1 MLLVLAAIA
10 AGASAE
16 TYTQADLDWA
26 DGVADQA
33 ALSLRDQAKYLEIQ
47 KQRQGDIAL
56 LTMGEADTPFL
67 IADGAQLA
75 ELAVYVNAGNTAFNA
90 AHYVLTRDVDVSAYS
105 NWTPIGAEDQPF
117 MGVFDGQNHTV
128 TGLKID
134 RSDDVNQGLFGCVN
148 SEDEN
153 RKAQIKNVIVE
164 DAKIRAR
171 AKAGAVVG
179 FYGGWDS
186 QLEPL
191 ENCAMV
197 GGSIEGC
204 ADTFQAS
211 SIGGVV
217 GLSYADV
224 RYCYS
229 TGAITVPQ
237 SAYEFGGVAGGVWG
251 NVQNC
256 YAAGS
261 MTIFSYSSHQI
272 FDIGGLAGVVTKDV
286 SDCYST
292 VNVVG
297 LGSENLTF
305 GGVVGTTS
313 GSVTR
318 CYATGSVNAYHST
331 GGIVGYVNEGIT
343 NCVALGSAV
352 SGNVG
357 CGRIGNIR
365 KQTADSAKTNYA
377 WASMQKNTGGYPA
390 DSSNPVDGDDLTFSA
405 QSGMSRQFEEI
416 FGGNGAWTYTENG
429 LPTLKN
435 VGGTQS
441 SELPSWVKNGSTEN
455 VVYIYTAADMAQL
468 AKEVNDNDNDMSG
481 KTILL
486 MNDIDLSGYPN
497 WTPIGTTTDP
507 YAEPVHIRKP
517 FAGVFDGQGHTIT
530 GLTITNATEM
540 YQGLFGIVDGVDSE
554 HRAQIRNVIIKDA
567 QISGQ
572 ERFAGSLVGDYR
584 YNTDPIERCAMIGG
598 KVQTTDDTVGG
609 IAGASESRIEQCYVT
624 GDVIGVA
631 CIGGIVGV
639 AGGDVVNCYM
649 TGDVTGTG
657 WSTGGIAGYA
667 RASVQNCYATGRVA
681 GSITVGG
688 IIGCYSRPELA
699 GKAENCVALNPSVSH
714 DREGAKRVVGKPTY
728 IQIINCY
735 AWDGLKLNGGLVND
749 GRTDNMDGGDLSC
762 SNGSLSLQF
771 AEIFG
776 RDDAWTYTENGLPI
790 LKNVGGTQSSAL
802 PSWLVSSESVVYIY
816 TAKELKQ
823 LADEVNAGDNKSG
836 VTYRLAKD
844 IDLSGQEW
852 TPIGTDKNL
861 FSGVFDGQGHT
872 ITGLKITGE
881 STDWY
886 KGFFGCVNGV
896 DGGPKARVWRVKIQN
911 AEINTKGYGEVG
923 ALVGWYG
930 GRTDPI
936 EACAMIGGSVSV
948 YNGSYVGGLVGRL
961 EGGSVQNCYATGSV
975 QGDKSLFVGGLVGY
989 AGDGSKVQ
997 NCYATG
1003 SVEGDLY
1010 VGGLVGNVHRSDI
1023 QGCYAAGKVTGQDYI
1038 GGIVGAMIFGGSIRS
1053 CMALNPSISGQAG
1066 DKNRI
1071 VGYVGSSASLRDN
1084 YAWSRMKVGDDD
1096 NIRGSDSNVNGGNI
1110 LASGGL
1116 LHYDSYYYSDIP
1128 FPWWGFDTDIW
1139 ELRNTERGKLPS
1151 LRMDDDP
1158 VMPLEVQRAEIR
1170 YAVKLTAGKGV
1181 AGFRYKVNGAGD
1193 FKPYTPDLTVAL
1205 ADKLEIEP
1213 ILQPGYEFEQWS
1225 DGKTGA
1231 AYVVDSMKQEISL
1244 TANARAA
1251 RYLVTIQNSYAAATG
1266 EGRYTAGTTVTID
1279 AGTLAG
1285 HVFDGWTVT
1294 SGKAVLANEKAAQT
1308 TFVMPIENVTL
1319 TAKWKP
1325 ENGFGLPQTG
1335 DNSRAPLWGAMLAV
1349 CAAGLAV
1356 LSRKRR

>member
-1 MLLVLAAIA
+1 MKRFWALMLLVLAAIA

-26 DGVADQA
+26 DGVTDQA
-33 ALSLRDQAKYLEIQ
+33 ALPLRDQAKYLEIQ

-153 RKAQIKNVIVE
+153 RKAQIKNVIVK

-179 FYGGWDS
+179 SYGGGDL

-211 SIGGVV
+211 GIGGVV

-224 RYCYS
+224 RCCYS

-237 SAYEFGGVAGGVWG
+237 WAYEFGGVAGGVWG

-261 MTIFSYSSHQI
+261 MTIFPYSSHQI
-272 FDIGGLAGVVTKDV
+272 SDIGGLVGMVTEDV

-292 VNVVG
+292 VDVVG
-297 LGSENLTF
+297 LGSENVTF

-318 CYATGSVNAYHST
+318 CYATGNVNAYHST
-331 GGIVGYVNEGIT
+331 GSIVGYVSEGIT

-357 CGRIGNIR
+357 CGRIGNIS
-365 KQTADSAKTNYA
+365 KQNADSAKTNYA
-377 WASMQKNTGGYPA
+377 WASMQKNTGGYPT

-405 QSGMSRQFEEI
+405 QSGLSKQFEAV
-416 FGGNGAWTYTENG
+416 FGGNSAWTYTENG

-435 VGGTQS
+435 VGGAQS
-441 SELPSWVKNGSTEN
+441 SELPVWIRSN
-455 VVYIYTAADMAQL
+455 VVRIYTAADLAQL
-468 AKEVNDNDNDMSG
+468 AAQVNSG
-481 KTILL
+481 DGKLGVLYQL
-486 MNDIDLSGYPN
+486 MTDIDLSGQE
-497 WTPIGTTTDP
+497 WTPIGTK
-507 YAEPVHIRKP
+507 RNP
-517 FAGVFDGQGHTIT
+517 FRGVFDGQGHTIT
-530 GLTITNATEM
+530 GLTITGAQEACV
-540 YQGLFGIVDGVDSE
+540 GLFGNVYGDSPE
-554 HRAQIRNVIIKDA
+554 RKAQIRNVIIKDA
-567 QISGQ
+567 QVTAMVEGV
-572 ERFAGSLVGDYR
+572 GSLAGY
-584 YNTDPIERCAMIGG
+584 YNIYTDPMENCAMIGG
-598 KVQTTDDTVGG
+598 SVRGKNYVGG
-609 IAGASESRIEQCYVT
+609 LVGAGTSIT
-624 GDVIGVA
+624 
-631 CIGGIVGV
+631 
-639 AGGDVVNCYM
+639 
-649 TGDVTGTG
+649 
-657 WSTGGIAGYA
+657 
-667 RASVQNCYATGRVA
+667 NCYATGSVVGTEEA
-681 GSITVGG
+681 VGGLMGYTVSGTVTNCYATGSVSGQTCVGG
-688 IIGCYSRPELA
+688 ITGILLNNSTIANCYATGSVT
-699 GKAENCVALNPSVSH
+699 GENAVGGVVGYFSDDVMRNCAALSPSVSGNGGEI
-714 DREGAKRVVGKPTY
+714 RRISGQKRSGKLSG
-728 IQIINCY
+728 NY
-735 AWDGLKLNGGLVND
+735 AWSDMKV
-749 GRTDNMDGGDLSC
+749 
-762 SNGSLSLQF
+762 NGSPVTDDDAAGPNGAALSYNAATGLSTQF
-771 AEIFG
+771 ETIFG

-802 PSWLVSSESVVYIY
+802 PGWLISSESVVYIY

-823 LADEVNAGDNKSG
+823 LADEVNAGNSKSG
-836 VTYRLAKD
+836 VTYRLAND
-844 IDLSGQEW
+844 IDLAGQEW
-852 TPIGTDKNL
+852 TPIGTEEKP

-872 ITGLKITGE
+872 VTGLKITGT
-881 STDWY
+881 STSFG
-886 KGFFGCVNGV
+886 KGLFGYV
-896 DGGPKARVWRVKIQN
+896 DGAGGGPKARIWRVKIQN
-911 AEINTKGYGEVG
+911 AEIDTRECGEVG

-930 GRTDPI
+930 GNTDPI

-948 YNGSYVGGLVGRL
+948 DNGSFVGGLVGRL
-961 EGGSVQNCYATGSV
+961 KGGTMQNCYATGSVQSRQDVGGLVGLAWENAKIQNCYATGSV
-975 QGDKSLFVGGLVGY
+975 QGEADVGGLAGYAFYAQIQSCYAAGEVTGSSSSVGGLVG
-989 AGDGSKVQ
+989 GS
-997 NCYATG
+997 
-1003 SVEGDLY
+1003 S
-1010 VGGLVGNVHRSDI
+1010 GGGTKDCV
-1023 QGCYAAGKVTGQDYI
+1023 
-1038 GGIVGAMIFGGSIRS
+1038 AM
-1053 CMALNPSISGQAG
+1053 NPKISGQAI
-1066 DKNRI
+1066 DKNRMI
-1071 VGYVGSSASLRDN
+1071 GHAWSSTSIRNN
-1084 YAWSRMKVGDDD
+1084 YAWARMKVGDDD
-1096 NIRGSDSNVNGGNI
+1096 NIRGYDGDVNGGNV

-1116 LHYDSYYYSDIP
+1116 LYYDSYFYNDTP
-1128 FPWWGFDTDIW
+1128 FPWRNFDTNIW
-1139 ELRNTERGKLPS
+1139 DLRSTERGRLPS
-1151 LRMDDDP
+1151 LRMGDDP

-1170 YAVKLTAGKGV
+1170 YAVKLTAGEGV

-1193 FKPYTPDLTVAL
+1193 FKAYTSDLTVAL

-1213 ILQPGYEFEQWS
+1213 ILQPGYEFDRWS

-1251 RYLVTIQNSYAAATG
+1251 RYQVTIQNSYAAAG

-1285 HVFDGWTVT
+1285 HAFDGWTVT
-1294 SGKAVLANEKAAQT
+1294 SGRAALADAKAAQT
-1308 TFVMPIENVTL
+1308 TFVMPGENVTL

-1325 ENGFGLPQTG
+1325 EKGFGLPQTG
-1335 DNSRAPLWGAMLAV
+1335 DDSRALLWGAMLAV
-1349 CAAGLAV
+1349 CAAGLAA
-1356 LSRKRR
+1356 LSRKKR